1 MKHLQFTFIV
11 IAIVFI
17 AQSCTKTFI
26 EEIEQPTTGVSPEA
40 VNYADHIEPIISN
53 SCTTC
58 HSGIAPSDG
67 IDLTTYENVRQQ
79 SEFGNLINR
88 INDPI
93 NPMPSSG
100 LLSTSNRELFDHWS
114 NNQFPEYQ

>member
-1 MKHLQFTFIV
+1 MKHLQSTLLV
-11 IAIVFI
+11 IAVVFI

-26 EEIEQPTTGVSPEA
+26 EEIEQPTTGISPED
-40 VNYADHIEPIISN
+40 VNYVEHIEPIISN

-67 IDLTTYENVRQQ
+67 IDLTTYDNVRQQ

-93 NPMPSSG
+93 NPMPTSG
-100 LLSTSNRELFDHWS
+100 MMSASNRELFDHWN
-114 NNQFPEYQ
+114 NNQFPEN